1 MLGVSVSTEEL
12 PGVLLID
19 FPEHELIQCPD
30 DPTIPHLLLDDS
42 AETLLL
48 SQGQFQAAYRS
59 RQHRKHLYRVW
70 LDALRRLKLE
80 IHDARLRSHHFPF
93 GKVLG
98 FDFRVSRGLLLLRLV
113 GFLHFSGISKGLD
126 RKAVEAARRMANL
139 ADLRTY

>member
-48 SQGQFQAAYRS
+48 SQGNS
-59 RQHRKHLYRVW
+59 G
-70 LDALRRLKLE
+70 RLTGA
-80 IHDARLRSHHFPF
+80 DST
-93 GKVLG
+93 
-98 FDFRVSRGLLLLRLV
+98 VSIYTA
-113 GFLHFSGISKGLD
+113 SGS
-126 RKAVEAARRMANL
+126 
-139 ADLRTY
+139 TP